1 MMNNTYSR
9 WRPHPWHG
17 LHPGPKAPSILDV
30 FIEITQYDLVKYEL
44 DKGSGFLR
52 VDRTQLTSSL
62 PPSLYGFIP
71 QTYSGS
77 RVAGL
82 MPGVEEGDGDP
93 MDICVICER
102 PVARAGVIVTAT
114 VVGGLPMIDDGFADD
129 KIIAILQN
137 DPVLGHIQEL
147 EEVPDIYISRLR
159 HYFSTYKL
167 LSRKGKKV
175 EVGKPYN
182 RAHAEAVIQA
192 SLDDYR
198 DLIKTLSPV

>member
-1 MMNNTYSR
+1 MNTNYSK

-17 LHPGPKAPSILDV
+17 ISPGPKAPSILEV

-52 VDRTQLTSSL
+52 VDRSQLTSSL

-71 QTYSGS
+71 QTYSGT
-77 RVAGL
+77 RVAAL
-82 MPGVEEGDGDP
+82 MPGVKNGDGDP

-102 PVARAGVIVTAT
+102 PISRAEVIVTAT

-129 KIIAILQN
+129 KIIAVLQN
-137 DPVLGHIQEL
+137 DPVLGHIREL
-147 EEVPDIYISRLR
+147 EDVPEIYISRLI
-159 HYFSTYKL
+159 HYFSTYKM
-167 LSRKGKKV
+167 LSKKGQDV
-175 EVGKPYN
+175 HVGEAYN

-192 SLDDYR
+192 SLEDYR
-198 DLIKTLSPV
+198 ELLTKLTPV